1 MMIKVKNQLFNLITS
16 NVALV
21 FVAIFTGLIVSCV
34 AQIFMYSGKRV
45 FELLRSDVPY
55 DFLNFVLLDQQY
67 NFVPLI
73 IGILAALLIGLLI
86 KYQKIDRFHGPAD
99 TIYAAH
105 QIDGQLDVRKGFLST
120 LTSLISI
127 GGGAS
132 VGIYGPLVH
141 FGGTF
146 AAFMRRQKFIPKIP
160 HDIIIGS
167 GVAAAISA
175 AFGAPLA
182 GILFAH
188 EVIIRHFSKKGVA
201 AIALSSVSANFLAV
215 ELDMV
220 TYPLRFEENN
230 FGLMSS
236 IPGLIVI
243 GIISAF
249 AALFF
254 MKSLLYSG
262 VLSSK
267 INIAAHYKPI
277 IPGILC
283 GLFGIFLPIVIGLGS
298 SGIMS
303 FITLENSFLFLLFIL
318 IIKIL
323 LTSSCVG
330 FGLFGGI
337 FSPALFVGAA
347 TGALIYN
354 VPLLG
359 DDLNLLSIFAVSG
372 MAAVSSSVIGAP
384 ITAIILVLELTGSYN
399 YAIVAMLPIGIC
411 NLITYLSFGSSFF
424 DVQLKNRKILIDE
437 GREHILL
444 SQTKVLNYIDQN
456 YSMLHKEI
464 TTDAAIKILQKNKT
478 TEGYFVDNDKN
489 HLGKINLINLI
500 NSKSQKAFLLR
511 EKKYITLSPND
522 NILDTIEKLS
532 NFVGESIPVVD
543 SYNNTMLGIISEN
556 DILDAYIKL
565 SNQIKNIEKK

>member
-1 MMIKVKNQLFNLITS
+1 
-16 NVALV
+16 
-21 FVAIFTGLIVSCV
+21 
-34 AQIFMYSGKRV
+34 
-45 FELLRSDVPY
+45 
-55 DFLNFVLLDQQY
+55 
-67 NFVPLI
+67 
-73 IGILAALLIGLLI
+73 
-86 KYQKIDRFHGPAD
+86 
-99 TIYAAH
+99 
-105 QIDGQLDVRKGFLST
+105 
-120 LTSLISI
+120 
-127 GGGAS
+127 
-132 VGIYGPLVH
+132 
-141 FGGTF
+141 
-146 AAFMRRQKFIPKIP
+146 MRRQKFIPKIP

-215 ELDMV
+215 ELGIV
-220 TYPLRFEENN
+220 SYPLRFDENN
-230 FGLMSS
+230 FELMNS

-243 GIISAF
+243 GIMSALV
-249 AALFF
+249 ALFF

-303 FITLENSFLFLLFIL
+303 FITLEKSFFFLLIIL
-318 IIKIL
+318 IIKII
-323 LTSSCVG
+323 LTSSCIG

-359 DDLNLLSIFAVSG
+359 DNLNLLSIFAVSG

-399 YAIVAMLPIGIC
+399 YAIIAMLPIGIC
-411 NLITYLSFGSSFF
+411 NLITYLSFGSSYF

-444 SQTKVLNYIDQN
+444 SQTKILSYIDQN
-456 YSMLHKEI
+456 YSMLDKNI
-464 TTDAAIKILQKNKT
+464 TTDAAIKMLQKNNT
-478 TEGYFVDNDKN
+478 TEGYFIDNNKKY
-489 HLGKINLINLI
+489 LGKINLINLI
-500 NSKSQKAFLLR
+500 NSKSTKAFLLK
-511 EKKYITLSPND
+511 EKDHIILSPD
-522 NILDTIEKLS
+522 QSILETIEKLS
-532 NFVGESIPVVD
+532 NFVGESIPIV
-543 SYNNTMLGIISEN
+543 NTEKNEMLGIISEN

-565 SNQIKNIEKK
+565 SNEIKNIEKK

>member
-1 MMIKVKNQLFNLITS
+1 MIKVKNHLFNLIAS
-16 NVALV
+16 NFALV

-34 AQIFMYSGKRV
+34 AQIFMYSGKKV

-55 DFLNFVLLDQQY
+55 DFLNFILFDQQY

-73 IGILAALLIGLLI
+73 IAILAALLIGLLI

-105 QIDGQLDVRKGFLST
+105 QITGQLDVKKGFLST
-120 LTSLISI
+120 ITSLISI

-215 ELDMV
+215 ELNIV
-220 TYPLRFEENN
+220 TYPLRFDENN
-230 FGLMSS
+230 FELINS

-249 AALFF
+249 VALFF

-283 GLFGIFLPIVIGLGS
+283 GLFGIFLPVVIGLGS

-303 FITLENSFLFLLFIL
+303 FITLENSFLFLLIIL
-318 IIKIL
+318 ILKII
-323 LTSSCVG
+323 LTSSCIG

-354 VPLLG
+354 VPFLG
-359 DDLNLLSIFAVSG
+359 NDLNLLSIFAVSG

-411 NLITYLSFGSSFF
+411 NLITYLSFGSSYF
-424 DVQLKNRKILIDE
+424 DVQLKNRNILIDE

-456 YSMLHKEI
+456 YSMLNKDI
-464 TTDAAIKILQKNKT
+464 TTDAAINILQKNNT
-478 TEGYFVDNDKN
+478 TEGYFIDSNKN
-489 HLGKINLINLI
+489 YLGKINLINLI
-500 NSKSQKAFLLR
+500 KSKSKTAFILR
-511 EKKYITLSPND
+511 EKKHIVLSPD
-522 NILDTIEKLS
+522 QSILETIQKLS
-532 NFVGESIPVVD
+532 NFVGESIPIVNTE
-543 SYNNTMLGIISEN
+543 NNKMLGIISEN
-556 DILDAYIKL
+556 DLLDAYIKL
-565 SNQIKNIEKK
+565 SNEIKNIEKK

>member
-1 MMIKVKNQLFNLITS
+1 MIKVKNQLFNLITS

-34 AQIFMYSGKRV
+34 AQIFMYSGKKV

-55 DFLNFVLLDQQY
+55 DFLNFVLFEQQY

>member
-1 MMIKVKNQLFNLITS
+1 MIKVKNQLFNLITS

-34 AQIFMYSGKRV
+34 AQIFMYSGKKV

-55 DFLNFVLLDQQY
+55 DFLNFVLFDQQY

-73 IGILAALLIGLLI
+73 IGILAAILIGLLI

-215 ELDMV
+215 ELGMV

-230 FGLMSS
+230 FELINS

-303 FITLENSFLFLLFIL
+303 FITLENSFLFLLIIL
-318 IIKIL
+318 IVKII
-323 LTSSCVG
+323 LTSSCIG

-354 VPLLG
+354 VPFLG

-411 NLITYLSFGSSFF
+411 NLITYLSFGASYF

-444 SQTKVLNYIDQN
+444 SQTKILNYIDQN
-456 YSMLHKEI
+456 YSMLNKNI
-464 TTDAAIKILQKNKT
+464 TTDAAIKILQKNNT
-478 TEGYFVDNDKN
+478 TEGYFIDSNKN
-489 HLGKINLINLI
+489 YLGKINLINLI
-500 NSKSQKAFLLR
+500 NSKSTKAFQLR
-511 EKKYITLSPND
+511 EKNHIILSPSHSV
-522 NILDTIEKLS
+522 LETIEKLS
-532 NFVGESIPVVD
+532 NFVGESIPLVN
-543 SYNNTMLGIISEN
+543 SENNKMLGIISEN
-556 DILDAYIKL
+556 DVLDAYIKL
-565 SNQIKNIEKK
+565 SNEIKNIEKK

>member
-1 MMIKVKNQLFNLITS
+1 MIKVKNQLLNLIAS
-16 NVALV
+16 NLALV
-21 FVAIFTGLIVSCV
+21 FVAIFTGIIVSCV
-34 AQIFMYSGKRV
+34 AQIFMYSGKKV

-55 DFLNFVLLDQQY
+55 EFLNFVLLEQQY
-67 NFVPLI
+67 NYVPLI
-73 IGILAALLIGLLI
+73 IGIIAALLIGLLI

-105 QIDGQLDVRKGFLST
+105 QIDGQLDVKKGFLST

-215 ELDMV
+215 ELGIV
-220 TYPLRFEENN
+220 TYPLRFDENSFQLIN
-230 FGLMSS
+230 S

-243 GIISAF
+243 GIFSAIV
-249 AALFF
+249 ALFF
-254 MKSLLYSG
+254 MKSLLYSS

-267 INIAAHYKPI
+267 TNIAAHYKPL
-277 IPGILC
+277 IPGVLC

-318 IIKIL
+318 VIKII
-323 LTSSCVG
+323 LTSSCIG

-337 FSPALFVGAA
+337 FSPALFIGAA
-347 TGALIYN
+347 TGALIYDI
-354 VPLLG
+354 PFLG
-359 DDLNLLSIFAVSG
+359 NDLSLLSIFAVSG

-399 YAIVAMLPIGIC
+399 YAIVSILPIGIC
-411 NLITYLSFGSSFF
+411 NLITYLSFGSSYF

-437 GREHILL
+437 GREYILL
-444 SQTKVLNYIDQN
+444 SQTKIFNYIDQN
-456 YSMLHKEI
+456 YSLLDKDI
-464 TTDAAIKILQKNKT
+464 TTDAAIKILQENNT
-478 TEGYFVDNDKN
+478 TEGYFIGENKKY
-489 HLGKINLINLI
+489 LGKINLINLI
-500 NSKSQKAFLLR
+500 NSKPTEAFLLK
-511 EKKYITLSPND
+511 EKKHIILNPNHS
-522 NILDTIEKLS
+522 ILETIEKLS
-532 NFVGESIPVVD
+532 NFVGESIPVVNPED
-543 SYNNTMLGIISEN
+543 NRMLGIISEN
-556 DILDAYIKL
+556 DILDAYIQL
-565 SNQIKNIEKK
+565 SNQIKYIEKK

>member
-34 AQIFMYSGKRV
+34 AQIFMYSGKKV

-55 DFLNFVLLDQQY
+55 DFLNFVLFDQQY

-73 IGILAALLIGLLI
+73 IGIIAAVLIGILI
-86 KYQKIDRFHGPAD
+86 KYQRIDRFHGPAD

-105 QIDGQLDVRKGFLST
+105 QIDGQLDIRKGFLST

-215 ELDMV
+215 ELGMV

-230 FGLMSS
+230 FELINS

-267 INIAAHYKPI
+267 IKIPAHYKPI
-277 IPGILC
+277 IPGVLC

-303 FITLENSFLFLLFIL
+303 FITLENSFLFLLIIL
-318 IIKIL
+318 IVKII
-323 LTSSCVG
+323 LTSSCIG

-354 VPLLG
+354 VPFLG

-411 NLITYLSFGSSFF
+411 NLITYLTFGSSFF

-456 YSMLHKEI
+456 YSMLDKQI
-464 TTDAAIKILQKNKT
+464 TTDAAIKILQQNNT
-478 TEGYFVDNDKN
+478 TEGYFIDNNKTY
-489 HLGKINLINLI
+489 LGKINLINLI
-500 NSKSQKAFLLR
+500 NSKSSKAFLLR
-511 EKKYITLSPND
+511 DKKHI
-522 NILDTIEKLS
+522 ILNPDQSILETIEKLS
-532 NFVGESIPVVD
+532 NFVGESIPIVNIE
-543 SYNNTMLGIISEN
+543 NNKMLGIISEN
-556 DILDAYIKL
+556 DVLDAYIKL
-565 SNQIKNIEKK
+565 SNEIKNIEKK

>member
-1 MMIKVKNQLFNLITS
+1 MIKVKNQLFNLITS

-34 AQIFMYSGKRV
+34 AQIFMYSGKKV

-55 DFLNFVLLDQQY
+55 DFLNFVLFDQQY

-73 IGILAALLIGLLI
+73 IGILAAILIGLLI

-215 ELDMV
+215 ELGMV

-230 FGLMSS
+230 FELINS

-303 FITLENSFLFLLFIL
+303 FITLENSFLFLLIIL
-318 IIKIL
+318 IVKII
-323 LTSSCVG
+323 LTSSCIG

-354 VPLLG
+354 VPFLG
-359 DDLNLLSIFAVSG
+359 DNLNLLSIFAVSG

-411 NLITYLSFGSSFF
+411 NLITYLSFGASYF

-444 SQTKVLNYIDQN
+444 SQTKILNYIDQN
-456 YSMLHKEI
+456 YSMLNKNI
-464 TTDAAIKILQKNKT
+464 TTDAAIKILQKNNT
-478 TEGYFVDNDKN
+478 TEGYFIDSNKN
-489 HLGKINLINLI
+489 YLGKINLINLI
-500 NSKSQKAFLLR
+500 NSKSTKAFQLR
-511 EKKYITLSPND
+511 EKNHIILSPSHSV
-522 NILDTIEKLS
+522 LETIEKLS
-532 NFVGESIPVVD
+532 NFVGESIPLVN
-543 SYNNTMLGIISEN
+543 SENNKMLGIISEN
-556 DILDAYIKL
+556 DVLDAYIKL
-565 SNQIKNIEKK
+565 SNEIKNIEKK

>member
-1 MMIKVKNQLFNLITS
+1 MIKVKNHLFNLIAS
-16 NVALV
+16 NFALV

-34 AQIFMYSGKRV
+34 AQIFMYSGKKV

-55 DFLNFVLLDQQY
+55 DFLNFILFDQQY
-67 NFVPLI
+67 NFIPLI
-73 IGILAALLIGLLI
+73 IAILAALLIGLLI

-105 QIDGQLDVRKGFLST
+105 QITGQLDVKKGFLST
-120 LTSLISI
+120 ITSLISI

-215 ELDMV
+215 ELNIV
-220 TYPLRFEENN
+220 TYPLRFDENN
-230 FGLMSS
+230 FELINS

-249 AALFF
+249 VALFF

-283 GLFGIFLPIVIGLGS
+283 GLFGIFLPVVIGLGS

-303 FITLENSFLFLLFIL
+303 FITLENSFLFLLIIL
-318 IIKIL
+318 ILKII
-323 LTSSCVG
+323 LTSSCIG

-354 VPLLG
+354 VPFLG
-359 DDLNLLSIFAVSG
+359 NDLNLLSIFAVSG

-411 NLITYLSFGSSFF
+411 NLITYLSFGSSYF
-424 DVQLKNRKILIDE
+424 DVQLKNRNILIDE

-456 YSMLHKEI
+456 YSMLNKDI
-464 TTDAAIKILQKNKT
+464 TTDAAINILQKNNT
-478 TEGYFVDNDKN
+478 TEGYFIDSNKN
-489 HLGKINLINLI
+489 YLGKINLINLI
-500 NSKSQKAFLLR
+500 KSKSKTAFVLR
-511 EKKYITLSPND
+511 EKKHIVLSPD
-522 NILDTIEKLS
+522 QSILETIQKLS
-532 NFVGESIPVVD
+532 NFVGESIPIVNTE
-543 SYNNTMLGIISEN
+543 NNKMLGIISEN
-556 DILDAYIKL
+556 DLLDAYIKL
-565 SNQIKNIEKK
+565 SNEIKSIEKK

>member
-1 MMIKVKNQLFNLITS
+1 MIKVKNQLFNLIAS
-16 NVALV
+16 NLALV

-34 AQIFMYSGKRV
+34 AQIFMYSGKKV

-55 DFLNFVLLDQQY
+55 DFLNFVLFDQQY

-105 QIDGQLDVRKGFLST
+105 QINGELDIKKGFLST

-215 ELDMV
+215 ELGIV
-220 TYPLRFEENN
+220 SYPLRFDEHN
-230 FGLMSS
+230 FELMNS

-243 GIISAF
+243 GIMSALV
-249 AALFF
+249 ALFF

-303 FITLENSFLFLLFIL
+303 FITLEKSFFFLLIIL
-318 IIKIL
+318 IIKII
-323 LTSSCVG
+323 LTSSCIG

-359 DDLNLLSIFAVSG
+359 DNLNLLSIFAVSG

-399 YAIVAMLPIGIC
+399 YAIIAMLPIGIC
-411 NLITYLSFGSSFF
+411 NLITYLSFGSSYF

-444 SQTKVLNYIDQN
+444 SQTKVLSYIDQN
-456 YSMLHKEI
+456 YSMLDKNI
-464 TTDAAIKILQKNKT
+464 TTDAAIKMLQKNNT
-478 TEGYFVDNDKN
+478 TEGYFIDNNKKY
-489 HLGKINLINLI
+489 LGKINLINLI
-500 NSKSQKAFLLR
+500 NSKSTKAFLLK
-511 EKKYITLSPND
+511 EKDHIILSPD
-522 NILDTIEKLS
+522 QSILETIEKLS
-532 NFVGESIPVVD
+532 NFVGESIPIV
-543 SYNNTMLGIISEN
+543 NTEKNEMLGIISEN

-565 SNQIKNIEKK
+565 SNEIKNIEKK

>member
-1 MMIKVKNQLFNLITS
+1 MIKVKNQLFNLITS

-34 AQIFMYSGKRV
+34 AQIFMYSGKKV

-55 DFLNFVLLDQQY
+55 DFLNFVLFDQQY

-73 IGILAALLIGLLI
+73 IGILAAILIGLLI

-215 ELDMV
+215 ELGMV

-230 FGLMSS
+230 FELINS

-303 FITLENSFLFLLFIL
+303 FITLENSFLFLLIIL
-318 IIKIL
+318 IVKII
-323 LTSSCVG
+323 LTSSCIG

-354 VPLLG
+354 VPFLG

-411 NLITYLSFGSSFF
+411 NLITYLSFGASYF

-444 SQTKVLNYIDQN
+444 SQTKILNYIDQN
-456 YSMLHKEI
+456 YSMLNKDI
-464 TTDAAIKILQKNKT
+464 TTDAAIKILQKNNT
-478 TEGYFVDNDKN
+478 TEGYFIDSNKN
-489 HLGKINLINLI
+489 YLGKINLINLI
-500 NSKSQKAFLLR
+500 NSKSTKAFQLR
-511 EKKYITLSPND
+511 EKNHIILSPSHSV
-522 NILDTIEKLS
+522 LETIEKLS
-532 NFVGESIPVVD
+532 NFVGESIPLVN
-543 SYNNTMLGIISEN
+543 SENNKMLGIISEN
-556 DILDAYIKL
+556 DVLDAYIKL
-565 SNQIKNIEKK
+565 SNEIKNIEKK

>member
-1 MMIKVKNQLFNLITS
+1 MFMAKKEFQNLPIS
-16 NVALV
+16 NIALV

-34 AQIFMYSGKRV
+34 AQIFMYSGKKV

-55 DFLNFVLLDQQY
+55 DFLNFVLFDQQY

-73 IGILAALLIGLLI
+73 IGILAAILIGLLI

-215 ELDMV
+215 ELGMV

-230 FGLMSS
+230 FELINS

-303 FITLENSFLFLLFIL
+303 FITLENSFSFLLFIL
-318 IIKIL
+318 VIKII
-323 LTSSCVG
+323 LTSSCIG

-354 VPLLG
+354 VPFLG

-456 YSMLHKEI
+456 YSMLNKEI
-464 TTDAAIKILQKNKT
+464 TTDAAIKILQQNNT
-478 TEGYFVDNDKN
+478 TEGYFIDNNKN
-489 HLGKINLINLI
+489 YLGKINLINLI
-500 NSKSQKAFLLR
+500 NSKSSKAFLFR
-511 EKKYITLSPND
+511 DKKHI
-522 NILDTIEKLS
+522 ILNPDQSILETIEKLS
-532 NFVGESIPVVD
+532 NFVGESIPIVNTE
-543 SYNNTMLGIISEN
+543 NNKMLGIISEN
-556 DILDAYIKL
+556 DVLDAYIKL
-565 SNQIKNIEKK
+565 SNEIKNIEKK

>member
-1 MMIKVKNQLFNLITS
+1 MIKVKNQLLNLIAS
-16 NVALV
+16 NLALV
-21 FVAIFTGLIVSCV
+21 FVAIFTGIIVSCV
-34 AQIFMYSGKRV
+34 AQIFMYSGKKV

-55 DFLNFVLLDQQY
+55 EFLNFVLLEQQY
-67 NFVPLI
+67 NYVPLI
-73 IGILAALLIGLLI
+73 IGIIAALLIGLLI

-105 QIDGQLDVRKGFLST
+105 QIDGQLDVKKGFLST

-146 AAFMRRQKFIPKIP
+146 AAFIRRQKFIPKIP

-215 ELDMV
+215 ELGIV
-220 TYPLRFEENN
+220 TYPLRFDENSFQLIN
-230 FGLMSS
+230 S
-236 IPGLIVI
+236 IPGLIII
-243 GIISAF
+243 GIFSAIV
-249 AALFF
+249 ALFF

-267 INIAAHYKPI
+267 TNIAAHYKPL

-318 IIKIL
+318 VIKII
-323 LTSSCVG
+323 LTSSCIG

-337 FSPALFVGAA
+337 FSPALFIGAA

-354 VPLLG
+354 VPFLG
-359 DDLNLLSIFAVSG
+359 NDLNLLSIFAVSG

-399 YAIVAMLPIGIC
+399 YAIVSMLPIGIC
-411 NLITYLSFGSSFF
+411 NLITYLSFGSSYF

-437 GREHILL
+437 GREYILL
-444 SQTKVLNYIDQN
+444 SQSKIFNYIDQN
-456 YSMLHKEI
+456 YSLLDKNI
-464 TTDAAIKILQKNKT
+464 TTDAAIKILQENNT
-478 TEGYFVDNDKN
+478 TEGYFVDENKKY
-489 HLGKINLINLI
+489 LGKINLINLI
-500 NSKSQKAFLLR
+500 NSKPTEAFLLK
-511 EKKYITLSPND
+511 EKKHIILNPNHS
-522 NILDTIEKLS
+522 ILETIEKLS
-532 NFVGESIPVVD
+532 NFVGESIPIVNPED
-543 SYNNTMLGIISEN
+543 NKMLGIISEN

-565 SNQIKNIEKK
+565 SNQIKDIEKK

>member
-1 MMIKVKNQLFNLITS
+1 MIKVKNHLFNLIAS
-16 NVALV
+16 NFALV

-34 AQIFMYSGKRV
+34 AQIFMYSGKKV

-55 DFLNFVLLDQQY
+55 DFLNFILFDQQY

-73 IGILAALLIGLLI
+73 IAILAALLIGLLI

-105 QIDGQLDVRKGFLST
+105 QITGQLDVKKGFLST
-120 LTSLISI
+120 ITSLISI

-215 ELDMV
+215 ELGMV

-230 FGLMSS
+230 FELINS

-303 FITLENSFLFLLFIL
+303 FITLENSFLFLLIIL
-318 IIKIL
+318 IVKII
-323 LTSSCVG
+323 LTSSCIG

-354 VPLLG
+354 VPFLG

-411 NLITYLSFGSSFF
+411 NLITYLSFGASYF

-456 YSMLHKEI
+456 YSMLNKDI
-464 TTDAAIKILQKNKT
+464 TTDAAIKILQKNNT
-478 TEGYFVDNDKN
+478 TEGYFIDSNKN
-489 HLGKINLINLI
+489 YLGKINLINLI
-500 NSKSQKAFLLR
+500 NSKSPKAFQLR
-511 EKKYITLSPND
+511 EKNHIILSPSHSV
-522 NILDTIEKLS
+522 LETIEKLS
-532 NFVGESIPVVD
+532 NFVGESIPIVN
-543 SYNNTMLGIISEN
+543 SENNKMLGIISEN
-556 DILDAYIKL
+556 DVLDAYIKL
-565 SNQIKNIEKK
+565 SNEIKNIEKK

>member
-1 MMIKVKNQLFNLITS
+1 MIKVKNQLLNLIAS
-16 NVALV
+16 NLALV
-21 FVAIFTGLIVSCV
+21 FVAIFTGIIVSCV
-34 AQIFMYSGKRV
+34 AQIFMYSGKKV
-45 FELLRSDVPY
+45 FELLRSDVSY
-55 DFLNFVLLDQQY
+55 EFLNFVLLEQQY
-67 NFVPLI
+67 NYVPLI
-73 IGILAALLIGLLI
+73 IGIIAALLIGLLI

-105 QIDGQLDVRKGFLST
+105 QIDGQLDVKKVFLST

-215 ELDMV
+215 ELGIV
-220 TYPLRFEENN
+220 TYPLRFDENSFQLIN
-230 FGLMSS
+230 S
-236 IPGLIVI
+236 IPGLIII
-243 GIISAF
+243 GIFSAIV
-249 AALFF
+249 ALFF
-254 MKSLLYSG
+254 MKSLLYSS

-267 INIAAHYKPI
+267 TNIAAHYKPL
-277 IPGILC
+277 IPGVLC

-318 IIKIL
+318 VIKII
-323 LTSSCVG
+323 LTSSCIG

-337 FSPALFVGAA
+337 FSPALFIGAA
-347 TGALIYN
+347 TGALIYDI
-354 VPLLG
+354 PFLG
-359 DDLNLLSIFAVSG
+359 NDLSLLSIFAVSG

-399 YAIVAMLPIGIC
+399 YAIVSMLPIGIC
-411 NLITYLSFGSSFF
+411 NLITYLSFGSGYF

-437 GREHILL
+437 GREYILL
-444 SQTKVLNYIDQN
+444 SQSKIFNYIDQN
-456 YSMLHKEI
+456 YSLLDKNI
-464 TTDAAIKILQKNKT
+464 TTDAAIKILQENNT
-478 TEGYFVDNDKN
+478 TEGYFVDENKKY
-489 HLGKINLINLI
+489 LGKINLINLI
-500 NSKSQKAFLLR
+500 NSKPTEAFLLK
-511 EKKYITLSPND
+511 EKKHIILNPNHS
-522 NILDTIEKLS
+522 ILETIEKLS
-532 NFVGESIPVVD
+532 NFVGESIPIVNPED
-543 SYNNTMLGIISEN
+543 NKILGIISEN

-565 SNQIKNIEKK
+565 SNQIKDIEKK

>member
-1 MMIKVKNQLFNLITS
+1 MIKVKNHLFNLIAS
-16 NVALV
+16 NFALV

-34 AQIFMYSGKRV
+34 AQIFMYSGKKV

-55 DFLNFVLLDQQY
+55 DFLNFILFDQQY

-73 IGILAALLIGLLI
+73 IAILAALLIGLLI

-105 QIDGQLDVRKGFLST
+105 QITGQLDVKKGFLST
-120 LTSLISI
+120 ITSLISI

-215 ELDMV
+215 ELNIV
-220 TYPLRFEENN
+220 TYPLRFDENN
-230 FGLMSS
+230 FELINS

-249 AALFF
+249 VALFF

-283 GLFGIFLPIVIGLGS
+283 GLFGIFLPVVIGLGS

-303 FITLENSFLFLLFIL
+303 FITLENSFLFLLIIL
-318 IIKIL
+318 ILKII
-323 LTSSCVG
+323 LTSSCIG

-354 VPLLG
+354 VPFLG
-359 DDLNLLSIFAVSG
+359 NDLNLLSIFAVSG

-411 NLITYLSFGSSFF
+411 NLITYLSFGSSYF
-424 DVQLKNRKILIDE
+424 DVQLKNRNILIDE
-437 GREHILL
+437 GREYILL

-456 YSMLHKEI
+456 YSMLNKDI
-464 TTDAAIKILQKNKT
+464 TTDAAINILQKNNT
-478 TEGYFVDNDKN
+478 TEGYFIDNNKN
-489 HLGKINLINLI
+489 YLGKINLINLI
-500 NSKSQKAFLLR
+500 KSKSKTAFVLR
-511 EKKYITLSPND
+511 EKKHIVLSPD
-522 NILDTIEKLS
+522 QSILETIQKLS
-532 NFVGESIPVVD
+532 NFVGESIPIVNTE
-543 SYNNTMLGIISEN
+543 NNKMLGIISEN
-556 DILDAYIKL
+556 DLLDAYIKL
-565 SNQIKNIEKK
+565 SNEIKNIEKK

>member
-1 MMIKVKNQLFNLITS
+1 MIKVKNQLLNLIAS
-16 NVALV
+16 NLALV
-21 FVAIFTGLIVSCV
+21 FVAIFTGIIVSCV
-34 AQIFMYSGKRV
+34 AQIFMYSGKKV

-55 DFLNFVLLDQQY
+55 EFLNFVLLEQQY
-67 NFVPLI
+67 NYVPLI
-73 IGILAALLIGLLI
+73 IGIIAALLIGLLI

-215 ELDMV
+215 ELGIV
-220 TYPLRFEENN
+220 TYPLRFDENSFQLIN
-230 FGLMSS
+230 S
-236 IPGLIVI
+236 IPGLIVV
-243 GIISAF
+243 GVLSAI

-254 MKSLLYSG
+254 MKSLLYSSI
-262 VLSSK
+262 LSSK
-267 INIAAHYKPI
+267 TNIAAHYKPL

-303 FITLENSFLFLLFIL
+303 FITLENSFLFLLIIL
-318 IIKIL
+318 IIKII
-323 LTSSCVG
+323 LTASCIG

-354 VPLLG
+354 VPFLAG
-359 DDLNLLSIFAVSG
+359 DLNLLSIFAVSG

-500 NSKSQKAFLLR
+500 NSKSRKAFLLR

>member
-1 MMIKVKNQLFNLITS
+1 MIKVKNQLFNLIAS
-16 NVALV
+16 NLALV

-34 AQIFMYSGKRV
+34 AQIFMYSGKKV

-55 DFLNFVLLDQQY
+55 DFLNFVLFEQQY

-73 IGILAALLIGLLI
+73 IGILAALLISLLI

-201 AIALSSVSANFLAV
+201 AIALSSVSANFLAI
-215 ELDMV
+215 ELGIV
-220 TYPLRFEENN
+220 TYPLRFDENS
-230 FGLMSS
+230 FQLMNS

-243 GIISAF
+243 GIFSAIV
-249 AALFF
+249 ALFF

-262 VLSSK
+262 VISSK
-267 INIAAHYKPI
+267 TNIAAHYKPL

-303 FITLENSFLFLLFIL
+303 FITLENSFLFLLIIL
-318 IIKIL
+318 IIKII
-323 LTSSCVG
+323 LTASCIG

-354 VPLLG
+354 VPFLG
-359 DDLNLLSIFAVSG
+359 GDLNLLSIFAVSG

-437 GREHILL
+437 GREYILL
-444 SQTKVLNYIDQN
+444 SQSKIINYIDEN
-456 YSMLHKEI
+456 YSKFDKNI
-464 TTDAAIKILQKNKT
+464 TTNAAIKILQKNNT
-478 TEGYFVDNDKN
+478 TEGYFVDNNKN
-489 HLGKINLINLI
+489 YLGKINLINLI
-500 NSKSQKAFLLR
+500 NSKSKTAFLLR
-511 EKKYITLSPND
+511 EKEHI
-522 NILDTIEKLS
+522 ILNPDQSILETIEKLS
-532 NFVGESIPVVD
+532 NFVGESIPIVKTE
-543 SYNNTMLGIISEN
+543 NNKMLGIISEN

-565 SNQIKNIEKK
+565 SNEIKNIEKK

>member
-34 AQIFMYSGKRV
+34 AQIFMYSGKKV

-55 DFLNFVLLDQQY
+55 DFLNFVLFDQQY

-73 IGILAALLIGLLI
+73 IGILAAILIGLLI

-215 ELDMV
+215 ELGMV

-230 FGLMSS
+230 FELINS

-303 FITLENSFLFLLFIL
+303 FITLENSFLFLLIIL
-318 IIKIL
+318 IVKII
-323 LTSSCVG
+323 LTSSCIG

-354 VPLLG
+354 VPFLG

-411 NLITYLSFGSSFF
+411 NLITYLSFGASYF

-456 YSMLHKEI
+456 YSMLNKDI
-464 TTDAAIKILQKNKT
+464 TTDAAIKILQKNNT
-478 TEGYFVDNDKN
+478 TEGYFIDSNKN
-489 HLGKINLINLI
+489 YLGKINLINLI
-500 NSKSQKAFLLR
+500 NSKSPKAFQLR
-511 EKKYITLSPND
+511 EKNHIILSPSHSV
-522 NILDTIEKLS
+522 LETIEKLS
-532 NFVGESIPVVD
+532 NFVGESIPIVN
-543 SYNNTMLGIISEN
+543 SENNKMLGIISEN
-556 DILDAYIKL
+556 DVLDAYIKL
-565 SNQIKNIEKK
+565 SNEIKNIEKK

>member
-1 MMIKVKNQLFNLITS
+1 MIKVKNQLFNLITS

-34 AQIFMYSGKRV
+34 AQIFMYSGKKV

-55 DFLNFVLLDQQY
+55 DFLNFVLFEQQY

-105 QIDGQLDVRKGFLST
+105 QLDVRKGFLST

-201 AIALSSVSANFLAV
+201 AIALSSVSANFLAI
-215 ELDMV
+215 ELGIV
-220 TYPLRFEENN
+220 TYPLRFDENS
-230 FGLMSS
+230 FQLMNS

-243 GIISAF
+243 GIFSAIV
-249 AALFF
+249 ALFF

-262 VLSSK
+262 LLSSK
-267 INIAAHYKPI
+267 INIPAHYKPI

-303 FITLENSFLFLLFIL
+303 FITLENSFLFLLIIL
-318 IIKIL
+318 IVKII

-354 VPLLG
+354 VPFLG

-399 YAIVAMLPIGIC
+399 YAIVSMLPIGIC

-437 GREHILL
+437 GREYILL
-444 SQTKVLNYIDQN
+444 SQTKILNYIDQN
-456 YSMLHKEI
+456 YSSLDKNI
-464 TTDAAIKILQKNKT
+464 TTDAAIKILQENNT
-478 TEGYFVDNDKN
+478 TEGYFVDENKKY
-489 HLGKINLINLI
+489 LGKINLINLI
-500 NSKSQKAFLLR
+500 NSKPTEAFLLK
-511 EKKYITLSPND
+511 EKKHIILNPNHS
-522 NILDTIEKLS
+522 ILETIEKLS
-532 NFVGESIPVVD
+532 NFVCESIPIVNPED
-543 SYNNTMLGIISEN
+543 NRMLGIISEN
-556 DILDAYIKL
+556 DILDAYINL
-565 SNQIKNIEKK
+565 S

>member
-1 MMIKVKNQLFNLITS
+1 MIKVKNQLFNLITS

-34 AQIFMYSGKRV
+34 AQIFMYSGKKV

-444 SQTKVLNYIDQN
+444 SQTKVFNYIDQN

-500 NSKSQKAFLLR
+500 NSKSRKAFLLR

>member
-1 MMIKVKNQLFNLITS
+1 
-16 NVALV
+16 
-21 FVAIFTGLIVSCV
+21 
-34 AQIFMYSGKRV
+34 
-45 FELLRSDVPY
+45 
-55 DFLNFVLLDQQY
+55 
-67 NFVPLI
+67 
-73 IGILAALLIGLLI
+73 
-86 KYQKIDRFHGPAD
+86 
-99 TIYAAH
+99 
-105 QIDGQLDVRKGFLST
+105 
-120 LTSLISI
+120 
-127 GGGAS
+127 
-132 VGIYGPLVH
+132 
-141 FGGTF
+141 
-146 AAFMRRQKFIPKIP
+146 
-160 HDIIIGS
+160 
-167 GVAAAISA
+167 
-175 AFGAPLA
+175 
-182 GILFAH
+182 
-188 EVIIRHFSKKGVA
+188 
-201 AIALSSVSANFLAV
+201 
-215 ELDMV
+215 MV

-230 FGLMSS
+230 FELINS

-267 INIAAHYKPI
+267 IKIPAHYKPI
-277 IPGILC
+277 IPGVLC

-303 FITLENSFLFLLFIL
+303 FITLENSFLFLLIIL
-318 IIKIL
+318 IVKII
-323 LTSSCVG
+323 LTSSCIG

-354 VPLLG
+354 VPFLG

-399 YAIVAMLPIGIC
+399 YAILAMLPIGIC

-456 YSMLHKEI
+456 YSMLNKEI
-464 TTDAAIKILQKNKT
+464 TTDAAIKILQQNNT
-478 TEGYFVDNDKN
+478 TEGYFVDNNKN
-489 HLGKINLINLI
+489 YLGKINLINLI
-500 NSKSQKAFLLR
+500 NSKSSKAFLLR
-511 EKKYITLSPND
+511 DKKHI
-522 NILDTIEKLS
+522 ILNPDQSILETIEKLS
-532 NFVGESIPVVD
+532 NFVGESIPIVNTE
-543 SYNNTMLGIISEN
+543 NNKMLGIISEN
-556 DILDAYIKL
+556 DVLDAYIKL
-565 SNQIKNIEKK
+565 SNEIKNIEKK

>member
-1 MMIKVKNQLFNLITS
+1 MIKVKNQLLNLIVS
-16 NVALV
+16 NLALV

-34 AQIFMYSGKRV
+34 AQIFMYSGKKV

-55 DFLNFVLLDQQY
+55 DFLNFVLFEQQY

-86 KYQKIDRFHGPAD
+86 RYQKIDRFHGPAD

-323 LTSSCVG
+323 LTSSCIG

-444 SQTKVLNYIDQN
+444 SQTKVFNYIDQN

>member
-1 MMIKVKNQLFNLITS
+1 MIKVKNQLFNLITS

-34 AQIFMYSGKRV
+34 AQIFMYSGKKV

-55 DFLNFVLLDQQY
+55 DFLNFVLFDQQY

-73 IGILAALLIGLLI
+73 IGILAAILIGLLI

-215 ELDMV
+215 ELGMV

-230 FGLMSS
+230 FELINS

-303 FITLENSFLFLLFIL
+303 FITLENSFLFLLIIL
-318 IIKIL
+318 IVKII
-323 LTSSCVG
+323 LTSSCIG

-354 VPLLG
+354 VPFLG

-411 NLITYLSFGSSFF
+411 NLITYLSFGASYF

-444 SQTKVLNYIDQN
+444 SQTKILNYIDQN
-456 YSMLHKEI
+456 YSMLNKNI
-464 TTDAAIKILQKNKT
+464 TTDDAIKILQKNNT
-478 TEGYFVDNDKN
+478 TEGYFIDSNKN
-489 HLGKINLINLI
+489 YLGKINLINLI
-500 NSKSQKAFLLR
+500 NSNSTKAFQLR
-511 EKKYITLSPND
+511 EKNHIILSPSHSV
-522 NILDTIEKLS
+522 LETIEKLS
-532 NFVGESIPVVD
+532 NFVGESIPIV
-543 SYNNTMLGIISEN
+543 SSENNKMLGIISEN
-556 DILDAYIKL
+556 DVLDAYIKL
-565 SNQIKNIEKK
+565 SNEIKNIEKK

>member
-1 MMIKVKNQLFNLITS
+1 MIKVKNQLFNLITS

-34 AQIFMYSGKRV
+34 AQIFMYSGKKV

-55 DFLNFVLLDQQY
+55 DFLNFILFDQQY

-215 ELDMV
+215 ELNIV
-220 TYPLRFEENN
+220 TYPLRFDENSFELIN
-230 FGLMSS
+230 S

-249 AALFF
+249 VALFF

-283 GLFGIFLPIVIGLGS
+283 GLFGIFLPVVIGLGS

-303 FITLENSFLFLLFIL
+303 FITLENSFLFLLIIL
-318 IIKIL
+318 ILKII
-323 LTSSCVG
+323 LTSSCIG

-354 VPLLG
+354 VPFLG
-359 DDLNLLSIFAVSG
+359 NDLNLLSIFAVSG

-411 NLITYLSFGSSFF
+411 NLITYLSFGSSYF
-424 DVQLKNRKILIDE
+424 DVQLKNRNILIDE

-456 YSMLHKEI
+456 YSMLNKDI
-464 TTDAAIKILQKNKT
+464 TTDAAINILQKNNT
-478 TEGYFVDNDKN
+478 TEGYFIDSNKN
-489 HLGKINLINLI
+489 YLGKINLINLI
-500 NSKSQKAFLLR
+500 KSKSKTAFILR
-511 EKKYITLSPND
+511 EKKHIVLSPD
-522 NILDTIEKLS
+522 QSILETIQKLS
-532 NFVGESIPVVD
+532 NFVGESIPIVNTE
-543 SYNNTMLGIISEN
+543 NNKMLGIISEN
-556 DILDAYIKL
+556 DLLDAYIKL
-565 SNQIKNIEKK
+565 SNEIKNIEKK

>member
-1 MMIKVKNQLFNLITS
+1 MIKVKNQLFNLIAS
-16 NVALV
+16 NLALV

-34 AQIFMYSGKRV
+34 AQIFMYSGKKV

-55 DFLNFVLLDQQY
+55 DFLNFVLFEQQY

-201 AIALSSVSANFLAV
+201 AIALSSVSANFLAI
-215 ELDMV
+215 ELGIV
-220 TYPLRFEENN
+220 TYPLRFDENS
-230 FGLMSS
+230 FQLMNS

-243 GIISAF
+243 GIFSAIV
-249 AALFF
+249 ALFF

-262 VLSSK
+262 VISSK
-267 INIAAHYKPI
+267 TNIAAHYKPL

-303 FITLENSFLFLLFIL
+303 FITLENSFLFLLIIL
-318 IIKIL
+318 IIKII
-323 LTSSCVG
+323 LTASCIG

-354 VPLLG
+354 VPFLAG
-359 DDLNLLSIFAVSG
+359 DLNLLSIFAVSG
-372 MAAVSSSVIGAP
+372 MATVSSSVIGAP

-411 NLITYLSFGSSFF
+411 NLITYLSFGSSYF

-437 GREHILL
+437 GREYILL
-444 SQTKVLNYIDQN
+444 SQSKIINYIDEN
-456 YSMLHKEI
+456 YSKFDKNI
-464 TTDAAIKILQKNKT
+464 TTNAAIKILQKNNT
-478 TEGYFVDNDKN
+478 TEGYFVDNNKN
-489 HLGKINLINLI
+489 YLGKINLINLI
-500 NSKSQKAFLLR
+500 NSKSKTAFLLR
-511 EKKYITLSPND
+511 EKEHI
-522 NILDTIEKLS
+522 ILNPDQSILETIEKLS
-532 NFVGESIPVVD
+532 NFVGESIPIVKTE
-543 SYNNTMLGIISEN
+543 NNKMLGIISEN

-565 SNQIKNIEKK
+565 SNEIKNIEKK

>member
-1 MMIKVKNQLFNLITS
+1 MIKVKNQLFNLIAS
-16 NVALV
+16 NLALV

-34 AQIFMYSGKRV
+34 AQIFMYSGKKV

-444 SQTKVLNYIDQN
+444 SQTKVFNYIDQN

-500 NSKSQKAFLLR
+500 NSKSRKAFLLR

>member
-1 MMIKVKNQLFNLITS
+1 MIKVKNQLFNLITS

-34 AQIFMYSGKRV
+34 AQIFMYSGKKV

-55 DFLNFVLLDQQY
+55 DFLNFVLFDQQY

-73 IGILAALLIGLLI
+73 IGILAAILIGLLI

-215 ELDMV
+215 ELGMV

-230 FGLMSS
+230 FELINS

-303 FITLENSFLFLLFIL
+303 FITLENSFLFLLIIL
-318 IIKIL
+318 IVKII
-323 LTSSCVG
+323 LTSSCIG

-337 FSPALFVGAA
+337 FSPALFAGSA
-347 TGALIYN
+347 TGALIYT
-354 VPLLG
+354 VPFLG

-411 NLITYLSFGSSFF
+411 NLITYLSFGASYF

-444 SQTKVLNYIDQN
+444 SQTKILNYIDQN
-456 YSMLHKEI
+456 YSMLDKEI
-464 TTDAAIKILQKNKT
+464 TTDDAIKILQKNKT
-478 TEGYFVDNDKN
+478 TEGYFIDSNKN
-489 HLGKINLINLI
+489 YLGKINLINLI
-500 NSKSQKAFLLR
+500 NSKSTKAFQLR
-511 EKKYITLSPND
+511 EKNHIILSPSHSV
-522 NILDTIEKLS
+522 LETIEKLS
-532 NFVGESIPVVD
+532 NFVGESIPLVN
-543 SYNNTMLGIISEN
+543 SENNKMLGIISEN
-556 DILDAYIKL
+556 DVLDAYIKL
-565 SNQIKNIEKK
+565 SNEIKNIEKK